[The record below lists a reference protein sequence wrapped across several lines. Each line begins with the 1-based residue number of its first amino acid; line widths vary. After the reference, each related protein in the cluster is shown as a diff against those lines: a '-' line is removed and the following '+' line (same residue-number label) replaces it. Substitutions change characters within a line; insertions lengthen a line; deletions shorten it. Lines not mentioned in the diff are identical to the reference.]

1 MKIIAILLACI
12 LVLSFIPNQSF
23 AKSVK
28 DTLTYQVIWV
38 TGNKSCYQNDH
49 NRLQEY
55 DALTARY
62 LSAYGISAFYYD
74 PICITEEAYKT
85 YQAPQYTDLLIV
97 VYNQN
102 IGREILHERNM
113 GGFFQWRDTD
123 MKNALKIEVC
133 ECAAFDYNDWP
144 WVLSHELAHF
154 ALFYLGYS
162 YEDFVG
168 WVHQVQ
174 KMYYE
179 YCPDGDVREPV
190 CSGLYM
196 RLEGPNRTYQVM
208 TIPKEALSAIPPQ
221 QKFLNADTDEPI
233 IKKTKSKDK
242 KTVKEKSPVTKTS
255 SKNTVKI
262 SKNSFSNTDC
272 GSKCFVP
279 NNVKIST
286 GQTVTWKNSDSQP
299 HTVFSGDPKDGPDG
313 KFESKLIEPNKAFS
327 KKFTK
332 KGTFDYFC
340 LIHPWMQG
348 KVTVK

>member
-12 LVLSFIPNQSF
+12 LVLSFIPSQSF

-38 TGNKSCYQNDH
+38 TGNKSCYQNDY

-55 DALTARY
+55 DALTAGY

-74 PICITEEAYKT
+74 PICITEEEYKT

-97 VYNQN
+97 AYNQN

-113 GGFFQWRDTD
+113 GGFFQWTD
-123 MKNALKIEVC
+123 SGMKNALKIEVC

-208 TIPKEALSAIPPQ
+208 TIPKEALSATPPQ
-221 QKFLNADTDEPI
+221 KKFLNANTDEPI
-233 IKKTKSKDK
+233 IKKTKPKDK
-242 KTVKEKSPVTKTS
+242 KTVKEKSPVTKAS
-255 SKNTVKI
+255 SKNIVKI

-272 GSKCFVP
+272 DSKCFVP

-299 HTVFSGDPKDGPDG
+299 HTVISGTVKKGPDG
-313 KFESKLIEPNKAFS
+313 KFESELIEPNKTFS
-327 KKFTK
+327 KKFAK